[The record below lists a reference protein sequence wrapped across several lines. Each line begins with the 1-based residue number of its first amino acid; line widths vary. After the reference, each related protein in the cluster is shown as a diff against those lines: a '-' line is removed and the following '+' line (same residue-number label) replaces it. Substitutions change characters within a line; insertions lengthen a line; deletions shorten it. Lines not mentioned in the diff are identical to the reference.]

1 MNFLYGLFRPNLAQ
15 FGVSKCVRPAGCCQ
29 RGGNEI
35 FPIHRQRINQ
45 FQPKASFG
53 AWGSHV
59 STLSCK
65 SAVSLREAKAAQ
77 EYRVPGGP
85 VVRFPT
91 NSLAKGKNVDRSEL
105 SNWLYSEDGF
115 PILIGTACMLTGSKD
130 VRRHFAYK
138 RNRKRI

>member
-1 MNFLYGLFRPNLAQ
+1 M
-15 FGVSKCVRPAGCCQ
+15 
-29 RGGNEI
+29 
-35 FPIHRQRINQ
+35 Q

-59 STLSCK
+59 STLSCE

-77 EYRVPGGP
+77 EYRVPCSP

-91 NSLAKGKNVDRSEL
+91 NSLAKGKNVERSEL
-105 SNWLYSEDGF
+105 SPWLLKREGGF
-115 PILIGTACMLTGSKD
+115 PILVGIACMVTGSKD